1 MGCFSTSQTD
11 GTEES
16 FRMSLRSLL
25 ATKETSIPG
34 PCIAKQI
41 IERKFGLGTRKT
53 LQARTNL
60 LDTAC
65 HSLAK
70 AKQRSLVSLPPSY
83 YIKSDILLFPLPLPP
98 GYKPNTTDNNGKRST
113 KAISVPSRKLLT
125 AKSSREGANY
135 GRSSAIVRDDGV
147 DSTESNSTS
156 VISKKT
162 DDFSGDFSLMSS
174 NCSCTSPGHSSVSNS
189 TSTLCHLYSCEALTP
204 TSPTSSVFSA
214 ATSHSLSQSS
224 SFNSSSTTF
233 SDLRCNSLSYANV
246 NTNYETEDGRGS
258 CPTSREGGSSLKEF
272 SSSEIARAFE
282 SSRHPHK
289 IAEGTMGPFYRV
301 FLAEEKCSA
310 AVTRVVTKLSRKKW
324 RAQLQALARLAH
336 TNLSKVIGF
345 SYERAKYVGGME
357 GMSNDNIGF
366 IVYEDIG
373 DDSLEDFLQDLEK
386 GIDWVTRLKL
396 AIGIVEGLSFLLENI
411 PSHVTPFSNMSTS
424 VTKHVEFCSEHSMI
438 LLILPFSMFLQEK
451 RPSLGNVVP
460 SLGNVLLQLFG
471 FASYSTTRQQAQGL
485 GAPLHVTRAY
495 PPNDAKVV
503 VDLAASC
510 LLPEASLYP
519 SVLQVARV
527 LHSIEPKYYGPQD
540 SIKSSKSFTRRTRRS
555 LSFG

>member
-1 MGCFSTSQTD
+1 MMGCFSTSQTD

-25 ATKETSIPG
+25 ATKETSIPA

-41 IERKFGLGTRKT
+41 IERKFGFGTRKT

-83 YIKSDILLFPLPLPP
+83 YMKSDILLFPLPLPP

-113 KAISVPSRKLLT
+113 KAISIPSRKLLT
-125 AKSSREGANY
+125 AAKCSREGANY
-135 GRSSAIVRDDGV
+135 SSSARGRDGGV
-147 DSTESNSTS
+147 DSTESNSTCM
-156 VISKKT
+156 ISKKT

-189 TSTLCHLYSCEALTP
+189 TSTLCHLYSCEAFTP

-246 NTNYETEDGRGS
+246 NTNYETEDGGS
-258 CPTSREGGSSLKEF
+258 CPTSRAGGSPLKEF

-282 SSRHPHK
+282 SASHPHK
-289 IAEGTMGPFYRV
+289 IAEGTMGPFYKV
-301 FLAEEKCSA
+301 FLPEEKCSA
-310 AVTRVVTKLSRKKW
+310 AVIRVITKLSRKKW

-373 DDSLEDFLQDLEK
+373 DDNLEDFLQDMEK

-396 AIGIVEGLSFLLENI
+396 AIGIVEGLSFLLENM
-411 PSHVTPFSNMSTS
+411 PSHVDYGYLSLSSIRVDSSLNAKLFDVVVSSTNTSNL
-424 VTKHVEFCSEHSMI
+424 K
-438 LLILPFSMFLQEK
+438 EK

-510 LLPEASLYP
+510 LLPEASLHP

-527 LHSIEPKYYGPQD
+527 LHSIEPTHYGAQD
-540 SIKSSKSFTRRTRRS
+540 SITCSKSFTRRTRRS